1 MRLFQPKNSPSQNY
15 DFLILYYSLHECF
28 GLMSHSFASKLTHTV
43 LENQERKQIRTE
55 EMSAWSMAGS
65 APSDMGATCCLAE
78 LCVS

>member
-1 MRLFQPKNSPSQNY
+1 
-15 DFLILYYSLHECF
+15 
-28 GLMSHSFASKLTHTV
+28 MSHSFASKLTHTV